1 MKLIGIIQCDFAKER
16 CNGFACINSFTQR
29 IDAFSR
35 YPKEIEMMAVPFNC
49 GGCPGRRIGR
59 LVEDLIK
66 RAKKAAI
73 ERDEIILHLASCMV
87 TDNAHYPPCPHLNYI
102 EKSLERKGIQVK
114 KGSYKGQ
121 TAQKRRDEGLHE
133 AFEWEDVQVELKAQ
147 CGILKQEV
155 TKY

>member
-1 MKLIGIIQCDFAKER
+1 MKAKVKNLKLIGIIQCDFAKER
-16 CNGFACINSFTQR
+16 CSGFACIDSFTKR

-35 YPKEIEMMAVPFNC
+35 YPKEVQIMAVPFNC

-66 RAKKAAI
+66 RAKKAGI
-73 ERDEIILHLASCMV
+73 EKDEIFLHLASCIV

-102 EKSLERKGIQVK
+102 EKSLERKSIPVK

-121 TAQKRRDEGLHE
+121 TAQERRDKGCYK
-133 AFEWEDVQVELKAQ
+133 AFEW
-147 CGILKQEV
+147 
-155 TKY
+155 